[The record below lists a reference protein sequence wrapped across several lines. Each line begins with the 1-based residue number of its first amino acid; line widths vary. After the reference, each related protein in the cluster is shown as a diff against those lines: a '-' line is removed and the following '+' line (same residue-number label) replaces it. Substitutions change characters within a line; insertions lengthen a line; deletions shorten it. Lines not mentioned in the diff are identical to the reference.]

1 MTPSGAEVLD
11 REGHVV
17 TVPLD
22 SIKGIYFV
30 RDFEGDPNH
39 QERKVF
45 NTRPRISGIWI
56 RMTFKDNEVME
67 GLMTNDLLEVDGSGF
82 LFTPPDYY
90 ANNLRVFVPRGAL
103 GSVEV
108 LGVISDLSARRA
120 AQRAKRPPR
129 KPPEESRQIGLF
141 SSGNESSS

>member
-1 MTPSGAEVLD
+1 
-11 REGHVV
+11 
-17 TVPLD
+17 
-22 SIKGIYFV
+22 
-30 RDFEGDPNH
+30 
-39 QERKVF
+39 
-45 NTRPRISGIWI
+45 
-56 RMTFKDNEVME
+56 ME